1 MRLQKKSGWVTW
13 MGLCLAGS
21 VQAGALVDLSAEAS
35 RSAQNDLLRATV
47 YTEQSGNQP
56 AELAKRVNVDVAA
69 ALKLAKATPGI
80 SVKTGQQGT
89 YPVYANNVRKIE
101 SWRMRVELLLESR
114 DAGALSELLGNLQQQ
129 RMLLGNIQQTPSPE
143 TRHQVEDETT
153 RDALQAFQNRA
164 KLVAASLGKT
174 YKIKQLSINHNGG
187 FTVMPMF
194 KPRMAAVA
202 MEAAPAPVEAGE
214 SQLTTTVTGQIE
226 LAD

>member
-69 ALKLAKATPGI
+69 ALKLAKAIPGI

-89 YPVYANNVRKIE
+89 YPVYANNVRKID